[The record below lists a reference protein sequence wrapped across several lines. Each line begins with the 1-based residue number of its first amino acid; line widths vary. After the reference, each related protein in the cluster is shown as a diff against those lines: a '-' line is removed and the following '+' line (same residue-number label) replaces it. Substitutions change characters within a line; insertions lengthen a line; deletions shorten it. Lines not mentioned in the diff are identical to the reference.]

1 MKQSDRRAQAKR
13 VILEIVR
20 QSPGD
25 EIEGKTRLFKAFYFA
40 HLYYAAKSA
49 DYLTDWPIVKMP
61 HGPGIDDFPGLVG
74 ELVADGLLARE
85 QTMVGPYSTTLYRVT
100 DRLPEQPLSAEAV
113 AAIHDAVTFVADKT
127 GAQLSDITHEFSCSW
142 NESELGQ
149 EQNIYQD
156 LLSEE
161 ERANGRKRVADI
173 SKDIEAVWN

>member
-25 EIEGKTRLFKAFYFA
+25 EIEGKIRLFKAFYFA
-40 HLYYAAKSA
+40 HLYYAMKSA

-61 HGPGIDDFPGLVG
+61 LGPGIDDFPGLIG
-74 ELVADGLLARE
+74 ELVAEGLLTQE
-85 QTMVGPYSTTLYRVT
+85 QTMVGPYRTTLYRAT
-100 DRLPEQPLSAEAV
+100 ERFPAQPLSAEAV

-127 GAQLSDITHEFSCSW
+127 GAQLSDITHEFSYSW
-142 NESELGQ
+142 NQSELGD

-156 LLSEE
+156 LLSDEQREE
-161 ERANGRKRVADI
+161 NRKRVNDI
-173 SKDIEAVWN
+173 GKDIKAVWN